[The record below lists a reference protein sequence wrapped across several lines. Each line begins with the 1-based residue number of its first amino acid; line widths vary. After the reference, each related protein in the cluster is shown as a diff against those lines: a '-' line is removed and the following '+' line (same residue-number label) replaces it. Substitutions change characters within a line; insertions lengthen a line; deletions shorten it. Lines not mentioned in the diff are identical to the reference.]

1 MENKAAYKDLMVWQ
15 RSMEF
20 ASAVIDISEKL
31 DSERKHYRLI
41 EQLEAA
47 ATSVPMNIA
56 EGKGRLSKK
65 EFAHF
70 LIIARGSLYET
81 TTLLELFLMRKW
93 VKQEDFVAL
102 EKQAN
107 EIAKMLNGLHRS
119 LASQDNSS

>member
-1 MENKAAYKDLMVWQ
+1 
-15 RSMEF
+15 
-20 ASAVIDISEKL
+20 
-31 DSERKHYRLI
+31 
-41 EQLEAA
+41 
-47 ATSVPMNIA
+47 MNIA

>member
-47 ATSVPMNIA
+47 ATTVPMNIA